1 MNEIASS
8 GQLRMSLVRWILV
21 CVPAI
26 TALGSLIDII
36 AQAGP
41 ANRWFAALVPQ
52 GALLPAWAFTSIWI
66 ILYAMIGVGL
76 AMVICARGAP
86 RRTSA
91 IALFLV
97 GFIAL
102 CTWKVMFFGQ
112 HQVSSALVLMG
123 FVLGLAAAA
132 SIMFAR
138 IRVGAA
144 MLMLPY
150 LAWLCFAATFNFQI
164 DARYPD
170 AETLA
175 VPAASANIGG
185 GQEANQY

>member
-1 MNEIASS
+1 MNEVASS

-21 CVPAI
+21 CVP
-26 TALGSLIDII
+26 TVVGLGSLIDIVTH
-36 AQAGP
+36 AGP

-52 GALLPAWAFTSIWI
+52 GALLPAWAFTTIWT
-66 ILYAMIGVGL
+66 ILYAMIGTAL

-97 GFIAL
+97 GLIAQFA
-102 CTWKVMFFGQ
+102 WKGMFFGQ
-112 HQVSSALVLMG
+112 HQVSSALILMG
-123 FVLGLAAAA
+123 FVLGLTAAA
-132 SIMFAR
+132 SLWFAR
-138 IRVGAA
+138 IRAFAA
-144 MLMLPY
+144 LLMLPY

-170 AETLA
+170 AETL
-175 VPAASANIGG
+175 VPPAASANIGG
-185 GQEANQY
+185 GQGL